1 MERYYRYHRL
11 IDRFYIQ
18 QHKYNSHR
26 LYIHTRIYI
35 NIRFLL
41 IKNQITMS
49 LLCTSSISFI
59 LLIINLIIII
69 PTTLAIPSIPPQRN
83 KNSYEL
89 ETVIKNAILKN
100 IPQTIH
106 IEPKDY
112 VFSNVSLQIFGAKDL
127 HIDGNGAN
135 LIFYYGFGVNIVNS
149 NNCTFNGFTL
159 DSNPPNFAQG
169 IVSSIDS
176 NSFIAKFSQDFIPP
190 DVNTISSPFHNA
202 GGLDGAKVAFWNE
215 TTKYMQPLGNQFMSN
230 ATSLGNYVFKID
242 LAGKLRG
249 NILTGITPV
258 TIFPRRGYTWNIMNS
273 SKITTENVT
282 IHAGGNMGFHES
294 FGKGGNIYN
303 SVAIKR
309 RAGSNHLLALNADGF
324 HSSCVEKGPTLQN
337 SEISFTGDDFLNIH
351 NRMLIICK
359 SLDLNTLAIID
370 PSGSNGT
377 LAEMSTGDTISFFK
391 LLGGADCKNGCPISN
406 KRLGVS
412 VVKQSNLVTDDH
424 ELLKECSQA
433 FVEMQKPPYNAPM
446 VLPAIPN
453 IVYKIQFQDAVP
465 TEATATKYNLGN
477 FDNRS
482 SAGSVVINNHFHD
495 GFSRMGLLKAVDL
508 TYKNNIVERANGLYI
523 DSEQEWLEGDLGL
536 HNITVINNTIVD
548 PTVCGVQNLNATE
561 CFKSNSN
568 FLQVQHGLFNLTC
581 IENTLV
587 SNGKEKVEVDDICRL
602 S

>member
-1 MERYYRYHRL
+1 
-11 IDRFYIQ
+11 
-18 QHKYNSHR
+18 
-26 LYIHTRIYI
+26 
-35 NIRFLL
+35 
-41 IKNQITMS
+41 
-49 LLCTSSISFI
+49 
-59 LLIINLIIII
+59 
-69 PTTLAIPSIPPQRN
+69 
-83 KNSYEL
+83 
-89 ETVIKNAILKN
+89 
-100 IPQTIH
+100 
-106 IEPKDY
+106 
-112 VFSNVSLQIFGAKDL
+112 
-127 HIDGNGAN
+127 
-135 LIFYYGFGVNIVNS
+135 
-149 NNCTFNGFTL
+149 
-159 DSNPPNFAQG
+159 
-169 IVSSIDS
+169 
-176 NSFIAKFSQDFIPP
+176 
-190 DVNTISSPFHNA
+190 
-202 GGLDGAKVAFWNE
+202 
-215 TTKYMQPLGNQFMSN
+215 
-230 ATSLGNYVFKID
+230 
-242 LAGKLRG
+242 
-249 NILTGITPV
+249 
-258 TIFPRRGYTWNIMNS
+258 
-273 SKITTENVT
+273 
-282 IHAGGNMGFHES
+282 
-294 FGKGGNIYN
+294 
-303 SVAIKR
+303 
-309 RAGSNHLLALNADGF
+309 
-324 HSSCVEKGPTLQN
+324 
-337 SEISFTGDDFLNIH
+337 
-351 NRMLIICK
+351 MLIICK

-548 PTVCGVQNLNATE
+548 PTVCGVQNLTATE